1 MMRWLFGGRSPH
13 AAFALRKSTLLQAWF
28 DGAARSGL
36 PRGLTWT
43 SWIEAGEAVRATD
56 LANGQ
61 LLALAPVVVQFEP
74 IVGGG
79 LDDVPQAREPRA
91 VVAVFRWT
99 RRTWVP
105 DGRAIFNLTPVQVL
119 GRSGG
124 RWVIQQPA

>member
-1 MMRWLFGGRSPH
+1 MIRWLFARVVPRDEFLRRQSELTRS
-13 AAFALRKSTLLQAWF
+13 WF
-28 DGAARSGL
+28 DGAARSGS

-43 SWIEAGEAVRATD
+43 SWIADGEVLHAKDTASC
-56 LANGQ
+56 LP
-61 LLALAPVVVQFEP
+61 LALVPVVVQFEP
-74 IVGGG
+74 VEGGG

-91 VVAVFRWT
+91 VVAVFRWD

-105 DGRAIFNLTPVQVL
+105 DGRAIFNLTPLQVI